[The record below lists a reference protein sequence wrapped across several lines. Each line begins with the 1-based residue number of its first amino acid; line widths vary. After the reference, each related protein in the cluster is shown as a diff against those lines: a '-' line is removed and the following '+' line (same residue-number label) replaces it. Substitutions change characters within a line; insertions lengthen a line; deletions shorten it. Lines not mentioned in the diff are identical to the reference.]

1 MGSITNIAEKRE
13 QNRLR
18 VEKYRRKNGVKPRAT
33 VGPTKVCPNCKQE
46 KDRWN
51 DFYCYPTQGGAL
63 KAVGYCK
70 VCSSEIQK
78 AKDWTKRLVEQTKA
92 RHLKRWDSEF
102 DLTPDFLRGLFER
115 QGGRCAWLRVEL
127 RTTLGG
133 SFHHPNQVSL
143 DRIDVQ
149 AGYTQDNVMLVCQAA
164 NLARCD
170 APVEVFEDFVREI
183 KRAR

>member
-18 VEKYRRKNGVKPRAT
+18 VEKYRRERGVKPRVI
-33 VGPTKVCPNCKQE
+33 VGPTKVCPGCGQE
-46 KDRWN
+46 KDRWG
-51 DFYCYPTQGGAL
+51 DFYTTLRNGRPT
-63 KAVGYCK
+63 AVGYCK
-70 VCSSEIQK
+70 VCASDRQK

-102 DLTPDFLRGLFER
+102 DLTPEFLRSLFER

-133 SFHHPNQVSL
+133 SFRHPNQVSL